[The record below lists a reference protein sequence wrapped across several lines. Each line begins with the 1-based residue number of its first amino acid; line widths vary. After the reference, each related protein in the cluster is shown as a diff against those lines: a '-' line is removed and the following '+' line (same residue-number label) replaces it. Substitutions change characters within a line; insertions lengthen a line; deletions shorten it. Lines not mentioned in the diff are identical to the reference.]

1 MAGIG
6 FALFLLMLWTG
17 WAALTGR
24 LGTWRIGGQRLLL
37 WAWVAAIPLGYIAVD
52 MGWIVR
58 EVGRQPW
65 IIYGLLRTSDG
76 VSYLPVASVGFTAAG
91 FFLLDS
97 LLLAIFVLFAC
108 ADRPQRT
115 RSHPAGSG
123 ARSAPTVSGRSSDG
137 RGRSV
142 SGGAR
147 HGQCAPFPDRHLARS
162 SSACSSTFYV
172 VLDGFD
178 LGIGVLSLFVREDER
193 RGIMMASLSSVWDA
207 NETWLIVL
215 GGALFGAFPVAYGI
229 ILNALYLP
237 VIVMI
242 FAFAFRGVAFEFREH
257 ARRRRLW
264 EFAFGLGSL
273 VAALCQGFVLGGL
286 IAGPTVHDGRYAG
299 GPFDW
304 FSPFSVLV
312 AFGVVFGYVLLGR
325 RLSRHQDRR
334 TFAEAWRQYSLDRG
348 RVDAGRRRGR
358 FGLDADPQSPGCRK
372 WFGHGVASAFVIPP
386 IFALFCSGM
395 LARALWRRQEHAPFV
410 WSVGI
415 FLASLIGLAASLYPY
430 LVPAPSRRVK
440 PLRTASP
447 WSS

>member
-1 MAGIG
+1 MDNVH
-6 FALFLLMLWTG
+6 LFLIDIWLAFLG
-17 WAALTGR
+17 LFLT
-24 LGTWRIGGQRLLL
+24 L
-37 WAWVAAIPLGYIAVD
+37 
-52 MGWIVR
+52 
-58 EVGRQPW
+58 
-65 IIYGLLRTSDG
+65 
-76 VSYLPVASVGFTAAG
+76 
-91 FFLLDS
+91 
-97 LLLAIFVLFAC
+97 
-108 ADRPQRT
+108 
-115 RSHPAGSG
+115 
-123 ARSAPTVSGRSSDG
+123 
-137 RGRSV
+137 
-142 SGGAR
+142 
-147 HGQCAPFPDRHLARS
+147 
-162 SSACSSTFYV
+162 YV

-242 FAFAFRGVAFEFREH
+242 FAFAFRGVAFEFHEH

-312 AFGVVFGYVLLGR
+312 AFGVVFGYVLLGAAYLVIKTEG
-325 RLSRHQDRR
+325 LSQKHGVNTAWIAGALMLAAAAGVSVWTPILNPQV
-334 TFAEAWRQYSLDRG
+334 AE
-348 RVDAGRRRGR
+348 
-358 FGLDADPQSPGCRK
+358 K

-430 LVPAPSRRVK
+430 LVPRAV
-440 PLRTASP
+440 TASEAASDSLTLVFMMLGIGMLIP
-447 WSS
+447 VMIAYNVYQYFVFRGKVSGSQYGG